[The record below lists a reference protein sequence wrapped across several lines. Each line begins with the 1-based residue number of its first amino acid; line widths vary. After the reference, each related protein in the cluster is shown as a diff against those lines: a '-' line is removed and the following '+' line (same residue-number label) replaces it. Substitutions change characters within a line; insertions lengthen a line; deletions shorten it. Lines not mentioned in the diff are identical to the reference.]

1 MSALPISSS
10 FVAEWAKAQQTRGQ
24 KPKNSSVFYRNLEEE
39 LDISRAQH
47 SCAMLHNQDTPIDFS
62 SCDVLGIGQSG
73 ALRAAFLEEL
83 DRNPSFQL
91 GAHGTR
97 LLNGNSKYLETV
109 ENEVAE
115 LHGAETALIVNSSA
129 IANDAIF
136 SAIPLPGDAIV
147 YDELIHASALDGFK
161 HSVALCQKSFRHND
175 VGSFVEILTD
185 VKNSQPQIR
194 NGTRCVIIA
203 VESFYSMDGDV
214 CPLQELIEAAK
225 ETFPDGNAQFVM
237 DEAHSSGHIGPNG
250 AGLVSE
256 LGLEKEVAVRNHTLG
271 KTLCG
276 TGGVILCNSTIR
288 KILINRA
295 RPIMFSIAPSFPL
308 CAATRVGYKMLRSG
322 ETMEAQSRVQHV
334 VKLFLTTITSHPV
347 WDRANDAGIL
357 RIPLYEEDDWDSLP
371 FVTQICPIW
380 TRPKHNFYLA
390 IHLQLAGYSVYP
402 ISFPV
407 VPKGSDRIRII
418 FHAQNT
424 DSEIQGLAQC
434 TCEWAEEMLQIQ
446 RDGGGIKLPAA
457 ARHAYSLMTKESL
470 NGSN

>member
-73 ALRAAFLEEL
+73 ALRAAFLDEL

-276 TGGVILCNSTIR
+276 TGGKACSATSRHYIQANLSYRSYSMQFYHSKDLNQPRAAYHVLYSAIIPTVCRNTSGLQDAKVWRDHGGESIL
-288 KILINRA
+288 
-295 RPIMFSIAPSFPL
+295 
-308 CAATRVGYKMLRSG
+308 
-322 ETMEAQSRVQHV
+322 
-334 VKLFLTTITSHPV
+334 
-347 WDRANDAGIL
+347 
-357 RIPLYEEDDWDSLP
+357 
-371 FVTQICPIW
+371 
-380 TRPKHNFYLA
+380 
-390 IHLQLAGYSVYP
+390 
-402 ISFPV
+402 
-407 VPKGSDRIRII
+407 
-418 FHAQNT
+418 
-424 DSEIQGLAQC
+424 
-434 TCEWAEEMLQIQ
+434 
-446 RDGGGIKLPAA
+446 
-457 ARHAYSLMTKESL
+457 
-470 NGSN
+470 